1 MSSAR
6 ETVDSEDMEP
16 ASTVGRNG
24 AQTPDL
30 TGVTLG
36 DFQVESLIGQGG
48 MGSVYLARQIS
59 LNRPVA
65 IKVLKPDLIKNPN
78 YLSRFEAE
86 AWAAAKLNHPNVV
99 HIYAFSSVNDIR
111 FIAMEY
117 VEGTNLRDYLRKKK
131 RIELPLAISI
141 IRQAAMAIGAAGEL
155 GLIHR
160 DIKPE
165 NLLLKRN
172 GLVKVADFGLCR
184 DIESDRMHLTQP
196 GMTMGTPL
204 YMSPEQVQ
212 GHPIDHRSD
221 LYSLGV
227 TCYHMLAGS
236 PPFKG
241 ESSLAIALK
250 HVKDQPIDLSVHRP
264 DLPVEFTRIVMKLMN
279 KRPEDRY
286 QTAGEMLRDLARAKD
301 GASTSV
307 ATSAAMTDASSS
319 AVNSQ
324 TLDKPAVSGSYT
336 GGRSWARLIPGK
348 RGRIALV
355 VAAGVLGM
363 VIGWMSRAEDL
374 TTVRPMTEET
384 NPPGIWLAPEWS
396 AMIPRMPNAERQ
408 FHYAQIMATPEERE
422 AAWLSVPGYF
432 YQSPAERIWSFKAYA
447 HLGRDLLLR
456 GDQTTLRSI
465 SRELEIEPSN
475 RPDDKE
481 LARLYSAAAW
491 ALDDDL
497 EAVAVQLGEYENTK
511 PESVNAVLLP
521 LLAEILHVCL
531 RSKSINDSG
540 DLQRFRNLETKFV
553 RMMPN
558 EFSPGPAQP
567 NRREGVR

>member
-1 MSSAR
+1 MNSAR

-16 ASTVGRNG
+16 ASPADRNG
-24 AQTPDL
+24 AQAPDL

-78 YLSRFEAE
+78 YLARFEAE

-131 RIELPLAISI
+131 RIELPLAVSI
-141 IRQAAMAIGAAGEL
+141 MKQAAMAIGAAGEL

-250 HVKDQPIDLSVHRP
+250 HVKDKPIDLSVHRP

-286 QTAGEMLRDLARAKD
+286 QTAGEMLRDLARARD
-301 GASTSV
+301 GASPSV
-307 ATSAAMTDASSS
+307 AAAAITDASTS
-319 AVNSQ
+319 AVSSQ
-324 TLDKPAVSGSYT
+324 AIARGADSGT
-336 GGRSWARLIPGK
+336 GSSRGGWSRFVPGK

-355 VAAGVLGM
+355 VAAGLLGM

-374 TTVRPMTEET
+374 TTARPVTEEA
-384 NPPGIWLAPEWS
+384 NPPGLWLTPEWS
-396 AMIPRMPNAERQ
+396 TMIPRMANAERQ
-408 FHYAQIMATPEERE
+408 FHYAQITATPEERE

-432 YQSPAERIWSFKAYA
+432 YRSPAERIWSFKAYA

-465 SRELEIEPSN
+465 SKELEIEPSN

-497 EAVAVQLGEYENTK
+497 EGVAVQLGEYENTK

-531 RSKSINDSG
+531 RSRSINDSG
-540 DLQRFRNLETKFV
+540 DLQRFRSLETKFV
-553 RMMPN
+553 RMMPS
-558 EFSPGPAQP
+558 EFSPSPTRP
-567 NRREGVR
+567 NRRNGDR